1 MTNPPYKIT
10 TEILNIIIEITEK
23 VGRINSQHFTK
34 ASPELRKQNR
44 INTIHASLKIEG
56 NTLTEDQITAILEDK
71 RVLGQ
76 KKDILEVNNA
86 IKVYDVLNTLNY
98 KSERD
103 FLIAHQTLTT
113 DLLLDS
119 GKYRKSGVGIV
130 KGKKVAHLA
139 PPAESVPKLMSSKPC
154 PKS

>member
-1 MTNPPYKIT
+1 MTSTPYKIT
-10 TEILNIIIEITEK
+10 TEILNLIIEITEK
-23 VGRINSQHFTK
+23 VGRINSQHIIK

-44 INTIHASLKIEG
+44 IKTIHASLKIEG
-56 NTLTEDQITAILEDK
+56 NTLTENQITAILEDK
-71 RVLGQ
+71 RVLGP

-86 IKVYDVLNTLNY
+86 IQVYDVLNTLNY

-119 GKYRKSGVGIV
+119 GKYRKSGVGYKTIV
-130 KGKKVAHLA
+130 KYFRKFK
-139 PPAESVPKLMSSKPC
+139 
-154 PKS
+154 